1 MKKTLQEELSRYNAI
16 NKYGHRLFLEQELP
30 LPTEDPAA
38 VPPVDP
44 AAVPPADPAAVPP
57 VDPATD
63 PSAVPPVDTAA
74 APPVDTT
81 EEIDITDLVNMTKSI
96 KKDMEDKQQQ
106 TDSVIGKMD
115 DVFTKLDDLESK
127 LSKMDNLVAQIENLG
142 SKIEQSKPPTPVE
155 KLEMRSLDS
164 YPFSQNPQQFFSQK
178 QGEMRQSGKNEYVLT
193 KQEIEDYS
201 QNEIR
206 KTFNPSID
214 KNYEPRF

>member
-1 MKKTLQEELSRYNAI
+1 MKKTLQEELNRYNAI

-38 VPPVDP
+38 VPPADP

-57 VDPATD
+57 VDPN
-63 PSAVPPVDTAA
+63 AVPPVGDTAPMDA
-74 APPVDTT
+74 GISDTT

-106 TDSVIGKMD
+106 TDSVVGKMD
-115 DVFTKLDDLESK
+115 DVFTKLDDLEAK

-193 KQEIEDYS
+193 KQEVEDYS